1 MNKIKIAIV
10 TSTRPEL
17 IRLSEIIKKCS
28 NYFNLLHIYTNQNYD
43 YSLSGQFFKEFNISP
58 DIVLSN
64 TLKLN
69 GIEFIGWCMRR
80 IFAHLKNKKIDMVLV
95 LGDTNGALAAVN
107 VAKRLKIPIFHME
120 AGNRCYDELNVPEE
134 INRKQIDRISD
145 WHLCNTQRS
154 REQLLLEG
162 YAPNKIIVIGNPI
175 YEVLKKYDKG
185 NGITEKHILVTLH
198 RKENIEDE
206 ERLINIFESLST
218 LKQKVIVSSHP
229 SLISKLTDWGLD
241 NYVNGLENISFF
253 TPTNFQD
260 FIKLEKNAIC
270 VITDSGTVPEEC
282 SILNIPCILLRY
294 STERPELLENNSM
307 IVCNNPKD
315 LDCALNIAI
324 NENTENPVH
333 PDYDKPVSNNVIK
346 LLMRYNDVLPKV

>member
-1 MNKIKIAIV
+1 MNKPKIAIV
-10 TSTRPEL
+10 TSTRPEI
-17 IRLSEIIKKCS
+17 IRLSEVIKKCS
-28 NYFNLLHIYTNQNYD
+28 NYFDLLHIYTNQNYED
-43 YSLSGQFFKEFNISP
+43 SLSKQFFKEFDINP

-64 TLKLN
+64 ELKLN
-69 GIEFIGWCMRR
+69 GIEFIGWCMKELV
-80 IFAHLKNKKIDMVLV
+80 AYLKNKNIDMVLV
-95 LGDTNGALAAVN
+95 LGDTNGALAVVN

-120 AGNRCYDELNVPEE
+120 AGNRCYDDLNVPEE

-145 WHLCNTQRS
+145 WHLCYTQRS

-162 YAPNKIIVIGNPI
+162 YSPNKIIVIGNPI

-185 NGITEKHILVTLH
+185 NETAKKHILVTLH
-198 RKENIEDE
+198 RKENIESGDRFIE
-206 ERLINIFESLST
+206 IFESLDK
-218 LKQKVIVSSHP
+218 LKQKVIVSAHP
-229 SLISKLTDWGLD
+229 SLISKLKEGGLD
-241 NYVNGLENISFF
+241 SYVNNLENISFF

-282 SILNIPCILLRY
+282 SILNIPCILVRH

-307 IVCNNPKD
+307 VVCSNTQD
-315 LDCALNIAI
+315 LNCALNIAI

-346 LLMRYNDVLPKV
+346 LLMRYNDVQK

>member
-1 MNKIKIAIV
+1 MNKPKIAIV

-17 IRLSEIIKKCS
+17 IRLSEVIKKCS
-28 NYFNLLHIYTNQNYD
+28 NYFDLLHIYTNQNYED
-43 YSLSGQFFKEFNISP
+43 SLSKQFFEEFNIKP

-64 TLKLN
+64 ELKLN
-69 GIEFIGWCMRR
+69 GIEFISQCMKK
-80 IFAHLKNKKIDMVLV
+80 INVHLKNKNIDMVLV
-95 LGDTNGALAAVN
+95 LGDTNGALAVVN

-120 AGNRCYDELNVPEE
+120 AGTRCYDDLNVPEE
-134 INRKQIDRISD
+134 INRKQIDRMSD
-145 WHLCNTQRS
+145 WHLCYTQRS

-162 YAPNKIIVIGNPI
+162 YLPNKIIVIGNPI

-185 NGITEKHILVTLH
+185 NETAKKHILVTLH
-198 RKENIEDE
+198 RKENIENKN
-206 ERLINIFESLST
+206 RLKNIFESLST
-218 LKQKVIVSSHP
+218 IKQKVIVSAHP
-229 SLISKLTDWGLD
+229 SLISRLIECKLY
-241 NYVNGLENISFF
+241 NYVISLENISFF

-282 SILNIPCILLRY
+282 SILNIPCILIRY

-307 IVCNNPKD
+307 IVCSNHED
-315 LDCALNIAI
+315 LNCALNISI

-346 LLMRYNDVLPKV
+346 LLMRYNDVQK

>member
-1 MNKIKIAIV
+1 MNKPKIAIV

-43 YSLSGQFFKEFNISP
+43 YSLSEQFFKEFNIKP
-58 DIVLSN
+58 DITLSN
-64 TLKLN
+64 ELKLN
-69 GIEFIGWCMRR
+69 GVEFIGWC
-80 IFAHLKNKKIDMVLV
+80 IKELSVHLKNKDIDAVLV
-95 LGDTNGALAAVN
+95 LGDTNGALSAVN

-145 WHLCNTQRS
+145 WHLCYTQRS

-162 YAPNKIIVIGNPI
+162 YTPNKIIVVGNPI
-175 YEVLKKYDKG
+175 YEVLKKYENYSEKT
-185 NGITEKHILVTLH
+185 NKHILVTLH

-206 ERLINIFESLST
+206 ERLKDIFESLNE
-218 LKQKVIVSSHP
+218 LKQKVIVSAHP
-229 SLISKLTDWGLD
+229 SLMSKLKEYRL
-241 NYVNGLENISFF
+241 LPNISFF

-260 FIKLEKNAIC
+260 FIKLEKDSRC

-282 SILNIPCILLRY
+282 SILNIPCILIRY

-307 IVCNNPKD
+307 IVCSDPKN
-315 LDCALNIAI
+315 LNCALNIAI
-324 NENTENPVH
+324 NENTENPIH
-333 PDYDKPVSNNVIK
+333 PDYDKHVSNSVIK
-346 LLMRYNDVLPKV
+346 LLMRYNDVQK